1 MDDDGDWGV
10 YNKPRWPEHT
20 CRGAWIRLLHKKY
33 VAPQNLQYHCAQCLT
48 QSSFFWC
55 SRRVFA
61 EHNMPSHLVCNRYWH
76 CFYIAMSLLSLSL
89 FDQETM
95 LVDYVMVSEK
105 ECFLFLHILTSKPDH
120 SRGLSPEKGII
131 NHWCPFIRTHT
142 HATLHIYIHKSTLN
156 HTIVLYLNQRK

>member
-1 MDDDGDWGV
+1 
-10 YNKPRWPEHT
+10 
-20 CRGAWIRLLHKKY
+20 
-33 VAPQNLQYHCAQCLT
+33 
-48 QSSFFWC
+48 
-55 SRRVFA
+55 
-61 EHNMPSHLVCNRYWH
+61 
-76 CFYIAMSLLSLSL
+76 MSLLSLSL
-89 FDQETM
+89 FDHGTM